1 MYSLVKPKINDGV
14 IDINPLIDACV
25 EHAESRKLGKRS
37 CKEIRFILDRLATYC
52 TKKQLVSI
60 HDLTPAL
67 LQDFIL
73 VYPGKNSAAQVK
85 SLVWVLRKF
94 GAFLAPQQFLP
105 DNPAKHL
112 SHPKHNRREKLP
124 NYLRPNELRTFLES
138 AVNHFSKT
146 QLAAISLLVNAGL
159 RPHELGELQVNDL
172 FINRLFI
179 YVKVKG
185 GWYRQTPITTTLA
198 DILQECLNEEWADR
212 KADDF
217 LFINAW
223 NKTVD
228 NRWSLRLV
236 KKVAK
241 KAGLKRNITPLT
253 LRHTFATYAADRHGK
268 IVTRDLLGHCPTS
281 HSTDVYMHL
290 VPSKFRL
297 LANSHPYQTFLK
309 KSGK

>member
-1 MYSLVKPKINDGV
+1 MYSLVKPKINNGV

-37 CKEIRFILDRLATYC
+37 CKEIRFILNRLAEYSQE
-52 TKKQLVSI
+52 KKLKSL
-60 HDLTPAL
+60 HALTPAF

-73 VYPGKNSAAQVK
+73 FYPTKQTPSQVK
-85 SLVWVLRKF
+85 SIVWVLRKF
-94 GAFLAPQQFLP
+94 GAFLALQQLLP
-105 DNPAKHL
+105 DNPAKQL

-124 NYLRPNELRTFLES
+124 NYLQPNELHTILET

-146 QLAAISLLVNAGL
+146 QLAAICLLVNAGL
-159 RPHELGELQVNDL
+159 RPHELRELQVKDL
-172 FINRLFI
+172 FIHRLFI
-179 YVKVKG
+179 HVKVKG
-185 GWYRQTPITTTLA
+185 GWYRQIPITTTMA
-198 DILQECLNEEWADR
+198 DILEECLDDEWADK

-217 LFINAW
+217 LFINTW

-236 KKVAK
+236 KKVAN

-253 LRHTFATYAADRHGK
+253 LRHTFATFATDRHGK
-268 IVTRDLLGHCPTS
+268 IVTRDLLGHCPRS

-297 LANSHPYQTFLK
+297 LSNSHPYQTFVQR
-309 KSGK
+309 SGK